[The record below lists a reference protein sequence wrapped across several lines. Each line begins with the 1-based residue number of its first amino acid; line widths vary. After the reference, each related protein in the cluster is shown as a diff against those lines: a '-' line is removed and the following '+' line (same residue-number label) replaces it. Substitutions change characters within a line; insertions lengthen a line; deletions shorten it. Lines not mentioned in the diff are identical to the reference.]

1 MACKKA
7 TQLTE
12 NESNDHRS
20 LVHDGRAWFVPE
32 TSISNPDITSYSK
45 SNNPGKIQE
54 NNQNSGSTERKE
66 TSDFVLIIHQ
76 YCILLKMIHRKKI
89 QPSLLTISKMV
100 QEVQHLSEQF

>member
-1 MACKKA
+1 MITGPSCMMEEPGLCLKPVFQILILHHTANLT
-7 TQLTE
+7 TQ
-12 NESNDHRS
+12 
-20 LVHDGRAWFVPE
+20 V
-32 TSISNPDITSYSK
+32 
-45 SNNPGKIQE
+45 KIQE